1 MADATVRGQF
11 VWHEL
16 LTPNAAGAHEF
27 YGKAVGW
34 KTQPWEGD
42 PTYVM
47 FAAPSGP
54 VGGVT
59 EARAATPH
67 WVPYI
72 GTADVDATTEAATRL
87 GARVQTPPTPLP
99 NGGRYRDC
107 WSIRRARAFGIY
119 ASDRR
124 RPKLRGRAAA
134 RASSRGTSS
143 RRTSRRTSRSRSTP
157 RCSAGTRSANT
168 TWARWA
174 CT

>member
-1 MADATVRGQF
+1 MADATVRGEF
-11 VWHEL
+11 VWHDL

-27 YGKAVGW
+27 YKKAVGW
-34 KTQPWEGD
+34 KTQPWERD
-42 PTYVM
+42 ASYVM

-54 VGGVT
+54 IGGVT

-67 WVPYI
+67 WVSYI
-72 GTADVDATTEAATRL
+72 STSDVDATTEAATRL

-99 NGGRYRDC
+99 NGGRFALLFDPQG
-107 WSIRRARAFGIY
+107 AAFGIY
-119 ASDRR
+119 ASDSDNTSSRARR
-124 RPKLRGRAAA
+124 A

-143 RRTSRRTSRSRSTP
+143 RRTPYRPSHSRSTR
-157 RCSAGTRSANT
+157 RCSAGRKSLNT